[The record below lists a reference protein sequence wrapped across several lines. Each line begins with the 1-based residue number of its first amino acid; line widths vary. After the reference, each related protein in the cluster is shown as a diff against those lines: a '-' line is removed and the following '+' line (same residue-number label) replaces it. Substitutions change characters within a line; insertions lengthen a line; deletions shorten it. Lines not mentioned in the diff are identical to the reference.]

1 MPDKTEV
8 TSKKGSFISNMMA
21 ELKKVVWPTRAQ
33 TLKSTGTV
41 ILFVLV
47 ITAILVVLNYIF
59 EYLNIQYW
67 SLFSN

>member
-1 MPDKTEV
+1 MSERSEDTV
-8 TSKKGSFISNMMA
+8 KKGSFFKNMGA
-21 ELKKVVWPTRAQ
+21 ELKKVVWPTREQ
-33 TLKSTGTV
+33 TVKSTGTV